1 MDESSEA
8 TVSGVEPEAPSG
20 EPVVV
25 DPPPDHDCE
34 ESDGTGG
41 AQREATAEFRGWGAG
56 WPSDNRAAMHKV
68 VAGGVALLVHR
79 EIAPI
84 VEALVN
90 ETVGRGYQLHSGQC
104 WGYANRA
111 IAGTNRPSNH
121 SWGLAIDLNSTTN
134 PMGPTLVTDMPP
146 WLPDLW
152 IRRGFR
158 WGGAYRGRKD
168 AMHFEYMGS
177 PADARRVA
185 GEVSAAVGSSRPLL
199 RTGAAGAPVRQLQ
212 ALLNAAGAVLKVD
225 GSFGPATLAAVKAF
239 QQRAGLI
246 VDGVVGR
253 QTWAALGG

>member
-1 MDESSEA
+1 M
-8 TVSGVEPEAPSG
+8 
-20 EPVVV
+20 
-25 DPPPDHDCE
+25 
-34 ESDGTGG
+34 
-41 AQREATAEFRGWGAG
+41 TAA
-56 WPSDNRAAMHKV
+56 
-68 VAGGVALLVHR
+68 
-79 EIAPI
+79 
-84 VEALVN
+84 
-90 ETVGRGYQLHSGQC
+90 
-104 WGYANRA
+104 
-111 IAGTNRPSNH
+111 
-121 SWGLAIDLNSTTN
+121 
-134 PMGPTLVTDMPP
+134 
-146 WLPDLW
+146 
-152 IRRGFR
+152 RRGFR